1 MVNKNQSTCARELK
15 ANKKKAL
22 CPMITALET
31 VTISLKPSLKVN
43 MMNIQGVLYVS
54 IPSRNEA
61 HMHQLF
67 SSRSAG
73 GSVE

>member
-1 MVNKNQSTCARELK
+1 MST
-15 ANKKKAL
+15 
-22 CPMITALET
+22 TLER

-43 MMNIQGVLYVS
+43 MMNVQGILYVS
-54 IPSRNEA
+54 IPSSYEA

-73 GSVE
+73 GSVEWLSLNKDNL

>member
-1 MVNKNQSTCARELK
+1 MST
-15 ANKKKAL
+15 
-22 CPMITALET
+22 TLER

-43 MMNIQGVLYVS
+43 MMNVQGILYVS
-54 IPSRNEA
+54 IPSSYEA

-73 GSVE
+73 GSAEWLSLNKDNL